1 MDKVKSFFILIGT
14 AVSSWFGYIAIP
26 IVFLL
31 GCNIVD
37 YATGY
42 TAAPYRGKKRK
53 SDIGFRGIAKK
64 LCMLI
69 LVIMGGVVD
78 WLIMYS
84 AATIGLQSPFK
95 YVISS
100 LVTVWLICNE
110 IISILEN
117 IGDIGVALP
126 PFLMKAVKWVK
137 AGAEK
142 QGELKNEKD
151 LPIT

>member
-1 MDKVKSFFILIGT
+1 MDKVKNFFILIGT

-42 TAAPYRGKKRK
+42 TAAPYRGEKRK

-84 AATIGLQSPFK
+84 ATTIGLQSPFK